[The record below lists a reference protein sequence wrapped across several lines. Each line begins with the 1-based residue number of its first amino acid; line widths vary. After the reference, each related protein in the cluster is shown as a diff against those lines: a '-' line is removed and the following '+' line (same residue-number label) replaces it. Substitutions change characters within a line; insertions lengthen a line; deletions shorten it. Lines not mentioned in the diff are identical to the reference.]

1 MNKKESGNEHVTFEE
16 ILSSDLSR
24 SDQYNGSYVA
34 NEIHN
39 LPDTGS
45 SCELCSHRTKD
56 YQESCELELD
66 KKEEIIPTHS
76 SAERQRYLKGVRKRK
91 KLILTTQILILVL
104 AIATW
109 EIAAVT
115 GAIDSFIVSSP
126 TRIWNTILNF
136 RQNQLPFH
144 IGITFLETMIGF
156 VLGAIIGV
164 LIAFVLW
171 WSSFLARVMDPYL
184 VVINA
189 LPKIALGPV
198 IIIWVGAGMQ
208 AVIVMA
214 LAISLVVTIMEMLSG
229 FINTDAEALKMART
243 FHASKLQTFTKIVF
257 PHNLHTLF
265 NCLKINIGL
274 ALVGVIAGE
283 FLVSRAGLGYLIIY
297 GGQVFQMDLV
307 MTSVI
312 ILAIL
317 AALLY
322 GMVVITQRVVMKM
335 FLK

>member
-1 MNKKESGNEHVTFEE
+1 MNNKNRIF
-16 ILSSDLSR
+16 
-24 SDQYNGSYVA
+24 
-34 NEIHN
+34 HN
-39 LPDTGS
+39 HPS
-45 SCELCSHRTKD
+45 
-56 YQESCELELD
+56 
-66 KKEEIIPTHS
+66 P
-76 SAERQRYLKGVRKRK
+76 ERQRYLKGVQKRKR
-91 KLILTTQILILVL
+91 LIVATQILILVL
-104 AIATW
+104 AIAIW
-109 EIAAVT
+109 EVAALT
-115 GAIDSFIVSSP
+115 GIVDAFIVSSP
-126 TRIWNTILNF
+126 SRIWGTVLNF
-136 RQNQLPFH
+136 RQNQLLFH

-156 VLGAIIGV
+156 ILGATIGIFV
-164 LIAFVLW
+164 AFVLW
-171 WSSFLARVMDPYL
+171 WSSFLAKVMDPYL

-229 FINTDAEALKMART
+229 FINTDAEALKMAQT
-243 FHASKLQTFTKIVF
+243 FHASKWQTFRKIVF
-257 PHNLHTLF
+257 PSNLHTLF

-274 ALVGVIAGE
+274 SLVGVIAGE

-307 MTSVI
+307 MSSVI
-312 ILAIL
+312 ILAVL

-322 GMVVITQRVVMKM
+322 GLVVIVEWIVIKR

>member
-1 MNKKESGNEHVTFEE
+1 MNKKKKSIYNA
-16 ILSSDLSR
+16 SS
-24 SDQYNGSYVA
+24 
-34 NEIHN
+34 I
-39 LPDTGS
+39 
-45 SCELCSHRTKD
+45 
-56 YQESCELELD
+56 
-66 KKEEIIPTHS
+66 
-76 SAERQRYLKGVRKRK
+76 ERQRYLKGEQKRKR
-91 KLILTTQILILVL
+91 LIVTTQILILVL
-104 AIATW
+104 AIAVW
-109 EIAAVT
+109 EIAAIT
-115 GAIDSFIVSSP
+115 GTIDSFIMSSP
-126 TRIWNTILNF
+126 TRIWRTILNF
-136 RQNQLPFH
+136 RRNQLPFH

-156 VLGAIIGV
+156 SLGVIIGI

-171 WSSFLARVMDPYL
+171 WSSFLAKVMDPYL

-229 FINTDAEALKMART
+229 FINTDAELTKMART
-243 FHASKLQTFTKIVF
+243 FHANKLKTFTKIVF
-257 PHNLHTLF
+257 PYNLHTLF

-274 ALVGVIAGE
+274 SLVGVIAGE

-312 ILAIL
+312 ILAVL

-322 GMVVITQRVVMKM
+322 AMVVIIERVVIKM

>member
-1 MNKKESGNEHVTFEE
+1 LNKKKKRIIYNT
-16 ILSSDLSR
+16 LS
-24 SDQYNGSYVA
+24 
-34 NEIHN
+34 
-39 LPDTGS
+39 T
-45 SCELCSHRTKD
+45 
-56 YQESCELELD
+56 
-66 KKEEIIPTHS
+66 
-76 SAERQRYLKGVRKRK
+76 ERQLYLKGIQRRKR
-91 KLILTTQILILVL
+91 LIVTTQILILVL
-104 AIATW
+104 AIVIW

-115 GAIDSFIVSSP
+115 GTIDSFIVSSP
-126 TRIWNTILNF
+126 TRIWRTILNF
-136 RQNQLPFH
+136 RNNQLLFH

-156 VLGAIIGV
+156 ALGVTIG
-164 LIAFVLW
+164 LFIAFVLW
-171 WSSFLARVMDPYL
+171 WSSFLAKVMDPYL

-229 FINTDAEALKMART
+229 FINTDAELTKMART
-243 FHASKLQTFTKIVF
+243 FHANKLQTFTKIVF
-257 PHNLHTLF
+257 PYNLHTLF

-274 ALVGVIAGE
+274 SLVGVIAGE

-312 ILAIL
+312 VLAVL

-322 GMVVITQRVVMKM
+322 GMVAIAQRVVIKR

>member
-1 MNKKESGNEHVTFEE
+1 MHMTKKKEGINLCKS
-16 ILSSDLSR
+16 LSETSSHNDLS
-24 SDQYNGSYVA
+24 
-34 NEIHN
+34 
-39 LPDTGS
+39 T
-45 SCELCSHRTKD
+45 
-56 YQESCELELD
+56 
-66 KKEEIIPTHS
+66 
-76 SAERQRYLKGVRKRK
+76 ERLLYLKGIKRRK
-91 KLILTTQILILVL
+91 KLIVMTQILILVL
-104 AIATW
+104 AIAIW
-109 EIAAVT
+109 EISAVS
-115 GAIDSFIVSSP
+115 GMIDSFIVSSP
-126 TRIWNTILNF
+126 TRIGRTILNF
-136 RQNQLPFH
+136 KHNQLLYH

-156 VLGAIIGV
+156 ILGVIIG
-164 LIAFVLW
+164 LFTSFVLW
-171 WSSFLARVMDPYL
+171 WSSFLAKVMDPYL

-214 LAISLVVTIMEMLSG
+214 LAISLIVTIMEMLNG
-229 FINTDAEALKMART
+229 FINTDAELTKMAQT
-243 FHASKLQTFTKIVF
+243 FHASKLQTFMKIVF
-257 PHNLHTLF
+257 PYNLHTLF

-274 ALVGVIAGE
+274 SLVGVIAGE

-312 ILAIL
+312 ILALL

-322 GMVVITQRVVMKM
+322 GMVVLVERVVIKM

>member
-1 MNKKESGNEHVTFEE
+1 MNKKSIIIYNT
-16 ILSSDLSR
+16 LSVD
-24 SDQYNGSYVA
+24 
-34 NEIHN
+34 
-39 LPDTGS
+39 
-45 SCELCSHRTKD
+45 
-56 YQESCELELD
+56 
-66 KKEEIIPTHS
+66 
-76 SAERQRYLKGVRKRK
+76 RQLYLKGMQKRKR
-91 KLILTTQILILVL
+91 LILTAQIFILVL
-104 AIATW
+104 VVVGWEFAAI
-109 EIAAVT
+109 T
-115 GAIDSFIVSSP
+115 GAVDSFIVSSP
-126 TRIWNTILNF
+126 SRIWRTILNF
-136 RQNQLPFH
+136 RYNQLPFH

-156 VLGAIIGV
+156 VLGATIGIFV
-164 LIAFVLW
+164 AFVLW
-171 WSSFLARVMDPYL
+171 WSSFLAKVMDPYL

-229 FINTDAEALKMART
+229 FTNTDAELTKMAQT
-243 FHASKLQTFTKIVF
+243 FHASKIQTFAKIVF
-257 PHNLHTLF
+257 PYNLHTLF

-274 ALVGVIAGE
+274 SLVGVIAGE

-312 ILAIL
+312 ILALL

-322 GMVVITQRVVMKM
+322 GLVAFAQRVVTKK

>member
-1 MNKKESGNEHVTFEE
+1 MNKKEKNIICNTLSEE
-16 ILSSDLSR
+16 RRL
-24 SDQYNGSYVA
+24 
-34 NEIHN
+34 
-39 LPDTGS
+39 
-45 SCELCSHRTKD
+45 
-56 YQESCELELD
+56 
-66 KKEEIIPTHS
+66 
-76 SAERQRYLKGVRKRK
+76 YLKDVQQRKR
-91 KLILTTQILILVL
+91 LIATTQILILL
-104 AIATW
+104 LLIAVW
-109 EIAAVT
+109 EIAAIT

-126 TRIWNTILNF
+126 SRIWHTILNF
-136 RQNQLPFH
+136 RNNQLLFH
-144 IGITFLETMIGF
+144 IGITFLETIIGF
-156 VLGAIIGV
+156 GLGATIGI

-171 WSSFLARVMDPYL
+171 WSDFLAKVMDPYL

-229 FINTDAEALKMART
+229 FINTNAELIKMART
-243 FHASKLQTFTKIVF
+243 FHANKLQTFTKIVF
-257 PHNLHTLF
+257 PYNLHTLF

-274 ALVGVIAGE
+274 SLVGVIAGE
-283 FLVSRAGLGYLIIY
+283 FLVSRAGLGYLIIF

-312 ILAIL
+312 ILILL

-322 GMVVITQRVVMKM
+322 GMIVIAEKVVIKI